1 MTRLIK
7 RFTQEIKERNLQFT
21 GFAALVCTFVFS
33 ILVFFGIYNVFID
46 TALYNE
52 RLNQMENVTKQL
64 FTNLEFVVQN
74 QWQSVNAQHNDLKN
88 NPPKTVDELLA
99 YMKEQ
104 SEEFVMSEQHI

>member
-46 TALYNE
+46 TALYKE

-64 FTNLEFVVQN
+64 FTNWNLSCKTN
-74 QWQSVNAQHNDLKN
+74 GKALTHN
-88 NPPKTVDELLA
+88 TTT
-99 YMKEQ
+99 
-104 SEEFVMSEQHI
+104 